1 METFTITY
9 RIRLSKRVVETF
21 TFVLDAHTGDLKT
34 EPLPAPPRWTELDYQ
49 QCPHCPLKKEQ
60 HPHCPLALQLCN
72 IIDRLHDTTSFD
84 EVDMEVITPERTIT
98 QHVELQRVIGSMVG
112 LVSPTCGCPKTAYM
126 KPMARFHL
134 PLSTE
139 EETLFR
145 VSGMYLLA
153 QHLLGNKVDLA
164 GLHDIYEEL
173 HVVNKY
179 IASRLKHAT
188 ESDSSKNAIA
198 LLDMYS
204 NLVPM
209 MIEEQLPELRQLFSA
224 YEINTAT
231 IPLSTLSLQP
241 LSLEPM
247 VEVTPPPVKARTA
260 DDLALEELMQ
270 DVPVSEMEILLG
282 ATTLAIEPVKVEPV
296 NTGPVNIELVNVE
309 PMNVEPINIEPVA
322 PQATVTEERKSFGR
336 AVFKL
341 PDD

>member
-1 METFTITY
+1 MTAETLTITY

-21 TFVLDAHTGDLKT
+21 TFVLDPHTGDLLA

-84 EVDMEVITPERTIT
+84 EVDLEVITPERTIT
-98 QHVELQRVIGSMVG
+98 QRVELQRVIGSMVG
-112 LVSPTCGCPKTAYM
+112 LVSPTSGCPKTAYM

-153 QHLLGNKVDLA
+153 QHLLGNPMNLA

-173 HVVNKY
+173 HVVNKF

-231 IPLSTLSLQP
+231 VPIQTISLQT
-241 LSLEPM
+241 LSLEPIAGA
-247 VEVTPPPVKARTA
+247 TPPPEPPAKTKTA
-260 DDLALEELMQ
+260 EDLALEELMQ
-270 DVPVSEMEILLG
+270 DVPVDEMESLLG
-282 ATTLAIEPVKVEPV
+282 STTLAIEPVKVESV
-296 NTGPVNIELVNVE
+296 KVE
-309 PMNVEPINIEPVA
+309 PA
-322 PQATVTEERKSFGR
+322 TEERKSFGR

>member
-1 METFTITY
+1 MTAETHTITY
-9 RIRLSKRVVETF
+9 RIRLRKQAVEIF
-21 TFVLDAHTGDLKT
+21 TFVLDAHTGDLQA

-84 EVDMEVITPERTIT
+84 EVDLEVITPERTIT
-98 QHVELQRVIGSMVG
+98 QRVELQRVIGSMVG
-112 LVSPTCGCPKTAYM
+112 LVSPTSGCPKTAYM

-164 GLHDIYEEL
+164 GLNNIYEEL
-173 HVVNKY
+173 HVVNKH

-224 YEINTAT
+224 YEASTAT
-231 IPLSTLSLQP
+231 IPL
-241 LSLEPM
+241 EA
-247 VEVTPPPVKARTA
+247 VVKTPKAKTA
-260 DDLALEELMQ
+260 EDLALEQLIQ
-270 DVPVSEMEILLG
+270 DVPVAEMETLLG
-282 ATTLAIEPVKVEPV
+282 VTTLAIEPVTPKDP
-296 NTGPVNIELVNVE
+296 
-309 PMNVEPINIEPVA
+309 A
-322 PQATVTEERKSFGR
+322 KEERKSFGR

>member
-1 METFTITY
+1 MTAETHTITY
-9 RIRLSKRVVETF
+9 RIRLRKRVVETF
-21 TFVLDAHTGDLKT
+21 TFTLDAHTGDLQA

-84 EVDMEVITPERTIT
+84 EVDLEVMTPERTIT
-98 QHVELQRVIGSMVG
+98 QRVELQRVIGSMVG
-112 LVSPTCGCPKTAYM
+112 LVSPTSGCPKTAYM

-153 QHLLGNKVDLA
+153 QHLLGNPMSLA

-173 HVVNKY
+173 HIVNKH

-224 YEINTAT
+224 YEIHTAT
-231 IPLSTLSLQP
+231 VPIQTLSLQ
-241 LSLEPM
+241 
-247 VEVTPPPVKARTA
+247 TPVKTKTA
-260 DDLALEELMQ
+260 EDLALEALMQ
-270 DVPVSEMEILLG
+270 DVPVDELENLLG
-282 ATTLAIEPVKVEPV
+282 STTVAIEPVMPKEP
-296 NTGPVNIELVNVE
+296 
-309 PMNVEPINIEPVA
+309 A
-322 PQATVTEERKSFGR
+322 TEERKSFGR

>member
-1 METFTITY
+1 MTAETFTITY
-9 RIRLSKRVVETF
+9 RIRLRKRVVETF
-21 TFVLDAHTGDLKT
+21 TFVLDAHTGDLQA

-98 QHVELQRVIGSMVG
+98 QQVELQRVIGSMVG

-231 IPLSTLSLQP
+231 IPLSVVNMP
-241 LSLEPM
+241 
-247 VEVTPPPVKARTA
+247 KAKTA

-270 DVPVSEMEILLG
+270 DVAVDEMETLLG
-282 ATTLAIEPVKVEPV
+282 ATTLAIEPVVPKESVQLKEIP
-296 NTGPVNIELVNVE
+296 
-309 PMNVEPINIEPVA
+309 A
-322 PQATVTEERKSFGR
+322 VTEERKSFGR

>member
-1 METFTITY
+1 MTAETHTITY
-9 RIRLSKRVVETF
+9 RIRLRPRVVETF
-21 TFVLDAHTGDLKT
+21 TFVLDAHSGDLKT

-84 EVDMEVITPERTIT
+84 EVDLEVITPERTIT
-98 QHVELQRVIGSMVG
+98 QRVELQRVIGSMVG
-112 LVSPTCGCPKTAYM
+112 LVSPTSGCPKTAYM

-145 VSGMYLLA
+145 VSGMYLLS
-153 QHLLGNKVDLA
+153 QHLMKNSVNLV
-164 GLHDIYEEL
+164 GLHEIYEEL
-173 HVVNKY
+173 HVVNKH

-204 NLVPM
+204 NLVPV
-209 MIEEQLPELRQLFSA
+209 MIEEHLPELRQLFSA

-231 IPLSTLSLQP
+231 IPLAAIKMP
-241 LSLEPM
+241 
-247 VEVTPPPVKARTA
+247 KAKTA

-270 DVPVSEMEILLG
+270 DVPVEELENLLG
-282 ATTLAIEPVKVEPV
+282 ATTIA
-296 NTGPVNIELVNVE
+296 
-309 PMNVEPINIEPVA
+309 IEPVA
-322 PQATVTEERKSFGR
+322 PKEAVIKEPVTEERKSFGR